1 MFRRLERVADGRYRL
16 ACRWIRVSAGWKSS
30 FLVRRAS
37 LFVGDESLL
46 VDSASLL
53 EENAS
58 LLGIN
63 ASLVEDNERLFV
75 DDASLLIDSGAFS
88 LGRAAVASFGAR
100 LVDVRAALGPIEGAP
115 VRVRVTLR
123 RVGAA
128 FATRNDVVEEDSGAT
143 LGALAPSI
151 YLSAQGAISFD
162 ERGRFS

>member
-1 MFRRLERVADGRYRL
+1 M
-16 ACRWIRVSAGWKSS
+16 
-30 FLVRRAS
+30 
-37 LFVGDESLL
+37 FVGDESLL

-58 LLGIN
+58 LLEIN
-63 ASLVEDNERLFV
+63 ASFVEDNERLV
-75 DDASLLIDSGAFS
+75 AGDGSLLIDNGAFS
-88 LGRAAVASFGAR
+88 LGRAAVASFCAR
-100 LVDVRAALGPIEGAP
+100 LVEVRAALGPIEGAP
-115 VRVRVTLR
+115 ARVRVTLR